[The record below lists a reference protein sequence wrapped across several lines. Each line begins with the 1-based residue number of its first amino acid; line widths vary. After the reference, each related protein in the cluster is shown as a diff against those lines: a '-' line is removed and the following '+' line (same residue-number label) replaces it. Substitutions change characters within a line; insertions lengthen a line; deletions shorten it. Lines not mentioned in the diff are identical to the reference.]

1 MNKKSI
7 YVKPMICVVALETSP
22 ILAAESIAADSE
34 FETEEANS
42 KGDPLMTVGTTN
54 LTATKNNITIQH
66 NEEDNIYTYSTPV
79 GAEHQRTGD
88 RDI

>member
-22 ILAAESIAADSE
+22 ILAALSIAADYE

-42 KGDPLMTVGTTN
+42 KGGSFDDSWDDEL
-54 LTATKNNITIQH
+54 
-66 NEEDNIYTYSTPV
+66 DC
-79 GAEHQRTGD
+79 D
-88 RDI
+88 